1 MPPAPAQHNG
11 AVLVADPPPTP
22 ALIALPGE
30 THAAAPGPLAPAPL
44 PAPPASRTARAEPRP
59 VVAFSAPVPEQLEWP
74 ELPDAAA
81 DDAPAADDVRSWS
94 RLARLDEEQRRL

>member
-1 MPPAPAQHNG
+1 M
-11 AVLVADPPPTP
+11 
-22 ALIALPGE
+22 
-30 THAAAPGPLAPAPL
+30 
-44 PAPPASRTARAEPRP
+44 
-59 VVAFSAPVPEQLEWP
+59 AFSAPVPEQLEWP